1 MIFDYATLKIIW
13 WFFISTLFVIFF
25 ILGGR
30 DFGVCMLLPIIGK
43 TDEERRLLLNSV
55 GPTWDGNQVWLI
67 TAGGATFA
75 AWPLVYASAFSGL
88 YAAFFLVLL
97 SLILRPPGFEFRSK
111 LKSLTWRTIWDYSL
125 FTSGFVPVL
134 VFGVA
139 LGNLLLGLPFYF
151 SENLQSH
158 YDGNFFQLLNPFAI
172 LFGLAS
178 TMIIGL
184 HGGTYLQKKL
194 PNFFKARIIKTNT
207 IAGISFIVIFILIGL
222 YLRLKINGFNLASI
236 EDVNIGIIPLHKE
249 VIQVTQGW
257 FKNYYRFPLLW
268 CLPVVAL
275 TTTLFAI
282 ISSNANKNKTA
293 ILMSTM
299 AITFALLTAN
309 ATLFPFI
316 LPSSINPNHSLT
328 LWDSTSSYRTLHY
341 MFWVTIV
348 FLPIVLGYTFWAF
361 RVFTGKLDQK
371 SALAEPESY

>member
-13 WFFISTLFVIFF
+13 WVFISTLFVVFF

-43 TDEERRLLLNSV
+43 TDEERRLVINSV

-88 YAAFFLVLL
+88 YVALFLVLL
-97 SLILRPPGFEFRSK
+97 ALILRPPGFEFRSK
-111 LKSLTWRTIWDYSL
+111 INSPAWRSVWDYSL
-125 FTSGFVPVL
+125 FISGFVPAL
-134 VFGVA
+134 VFGVG

-151 SENLQSH
+151 DDTLQSH
-158 YDGNFFQLLNPFAI
+158 YQGNFFQLLTPFGL

-178 TMIIGL
+178 TTIIAL

-194 PNFFKARIIKTNT
+194 PERFNKRLVTVNT
-207 IAGISFIVIFILIGL
+207 LAGLLFIVLFVSIGALIKYKL
-222 YLRLKINGFNLASI
+222 SGFSI
-236 EDVNIGIIPLHKE
+236 STIQDVNGSLIPIHKE
-249 VIQVTQGW
+249 VTQIKQGW
-257 FKNYYRFPLLW
+257 FKNYDAFPQLWSLPILTLL
-268 CLPVVAL
+268 
-275 TTTLFAI
+275 TTLFTMVA
-282 ISSNANKNKTA
+282 SKANKHKTA

-299 AITFALLTAN
+299 ALVFALLTAN

-316 LPSSINPNHSLT
+316 LPSSVNPNHSLT

-341 MFWVTIV
+341 MFWVTVV
-348 FLPIVLGYTFWAF
+348 FLPIVLSYTFWAF
-361 RVFTGKLDQK
+361 RVFTGKVEENKVLT
-371 SALAEPESY
+371 EPESY